1 MRIAP
6 YGSARYG
13 TDKEVSIITRVY
25 ISDMHSILA
34 ANLLAPNVGL
44 IFWISVVFL
53 LLILLLRKFAWT
65 PITNALE
72 ERENTIGESIQRA
85 EKALA
90 EARQIQAD
98 NEKARREAEQAG
110 QRILREARD
119 TAERLRGEE
128 VEKTRAQI
136 RQMQQQAQAE
146 IEREKQSALNELR
159 AEVADLAIEAA
170 GKILRKNLDS
180 AQQSRIVDDFIDE
193 LPKN

>member
-1 MRIAP
+1 MEAL
-6 YGSARYG
+6 GG